1 LEQSVIIWRLPV
13 AGHAAIIEL
22 ALEGE
27 VRHLELGVIRRCSG
41 GERIMATL
49 DDIVS
54 AAAKVFRTK
63 GYHAAT
69 VRDIADEVGILKGS
83 LYHHFDSKEE
93 LLYLVVK
100 EPIAQMFR
108 TIAEIAAAEGGAAE
122 KLTLAISAHL
132 EAFDRHYPHL
142 FVYLRERESVKR
154 RFREMIGFFP
164 KEYERHWQQIIR
176 EGVESGELRPDL
188 DIQVASYGLLGM
200 LNWLYKWYDPQGRL
214 SVGEVAEQFTSLALA
229 GLAVDKPHDARVGR
243 HAVQRSRRVI
253 ANP

>member
-1 LEQSVIIWRLPV
+1 
-13 AGHAAIIEL
+13 
-22 ALEGE
+22 
-27 VRHLELGVIRRCSG
+27 
-41 GERIMATL
+41 MATL

-69 VRDIADEVGILKGS
+69 VRDIADEVGLLKGS

-100 EPIAQMFR
+100 EPIAQMYR
-108 TIAEIAAAEGGAAE
+108 TMAEIAEADGRATD
-122 KLTLAISAHL
+122 KLKRAISAHL

-154 RFREMIGFFP
+154 RFREMIGFSP
-164 KEYERHWQQIIR
+164 KDYERCWQQILR
-176 EGVESGELRPDL
+176 EGAANGEFRPDL

-214 SVGEVAEQFTSLALA
+214 SVQEVAAQFTSLALA
-229 GLAVDKPHDARVGR
+229 GLAAEKQPRLAAAAKPRLGRVKSAR
-243 HAVQRSRRVI
+243 
-253 ANP
+253 

>member
-1 LEQSVIIWRLPV
+1 
-13 AGHAAIIEL
+13 
-22 ALEGE
+22 
-27 VRHLELGVIRRCSG
+27 
-41 GERIMATL
+41 MATL

-69 VRDIADEVGILKGS
+69 VRDIADEVGLLKGS

-100 EPIAQMFR
+100 EPIAQMYR
-108 TIAEIAAAEGGAAE
+108 RMAEIAAADGQATD
-122 KLTLAISAHL
+122 KLRRAIAAHL

-142 FVYLRERESVKR
+142 FVYLREREAVKR
-154 RFREMIGFFP
+154 RYREKIGFSP
-164 KEYERHWQQIIR
+164 KDYERCWQQILS
-176 EGVESGELRPDL
+176 EGVESGEFRHDL

-214 SVGEVAEQFTSLALA
+214 SVREVAEQFTALALA
-229 GLAVDKPHDARVGR
+229 GLAADNSGAVPSKTKGSSVKPLR
-243 HAVQRSRRVI
+243 
-253 ANP
+253 

>member
-1 LEQSVIIWRLPV
+1 
-13 AGHAAIIEL
+13 
-22 ALEGE
+22 
-27 VRHLELGVIRRCSG
+27 
-41 GERIMATL
+41 MATL

-69 VRDIADEVGILKGS
+69 VRDIADEVGLLKGS

-100 EPIAQMFR
+100 EPIAQMYS
-108 TIAEIAAAEGGAAE
+108 TMAEIAAGDGRAGD
-122 KLTLAISAHL
+122 KLCRAISAHL

-142 FVYLRERESVKR
+142 FVYLRERESVKQ
-154 RFREMIGFFP
+154 RFREKIGFYP
-164 KEYERHWQQIIR
+164 KDYERCWQQILR
-176 EGVESGELRPDL
+176 EGVESGEFRADL

-214 SVGEVAEQFTSLALA
+214 SVKEVAEQFTTLALA
-229 GLAVDKPHDARVGR
+229 GLAADGSRIFSTAKPKRARIKP
-243 HAVQRSRRVI
+243 AS
-253 ANP
+253 